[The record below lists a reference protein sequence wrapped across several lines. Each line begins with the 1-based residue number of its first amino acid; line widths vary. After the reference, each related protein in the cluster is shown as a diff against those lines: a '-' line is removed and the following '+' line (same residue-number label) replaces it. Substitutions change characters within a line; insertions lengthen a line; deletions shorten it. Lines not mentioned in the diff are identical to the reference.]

1 MMEET
6 NERLLLEGAGASG
19 TGDLFKDIPRKLDRH
34 LALSEGK
41 SEPEVEREVREMLG
55 KNRKVLSFLGG
66 GAWNHYV
73 PPAVGAITGRSE
85 FYTAYTP
92 YQPEISQG
100 MLQSLFEYQSLICE
114 LTGMDV
120 ANSSMYDW
128 ASALGEAA
136 LMCARMTGKN
146 EFIIPKL
153 IHPDRRSTLL
163 NYAKGAGLKIIEAS
177 YVPETGLLDTSSLS
191 QKIFPNTCGIY
202 IENPSYLGFFETQV
216 KEISSIARDSGA
228 KLVVGVDP
236 ISLGVAEAPGNY
248 GADVVIGEGQPLGN
262 PVSFGGPLLGI
273 FAMKYDP
280 IAIRKMPG
288 RVIGATKSKSGRRAF
303 CMTLMTRE
311 QAVKREKATSNI
323 CSNEALLSVAT
334 AAYLSL
340 IGGSGLKKIGELCIS
355 NSKYAMKK
363 IGAAGYESPIFNRSA
378 HFKEFTVR
386 AKKGDIEKLAATL
399 AKNGIEAGIPL
410 KKQFPELGET
420 MLTCT
425 TELHTKDDIDKLA
438 EALKHV

>member
-1 MMEET
+1 MERNE
-6 NERLLLEGAGASG
+6 ERLLLDGAGAKNIE
-19 TGDLFKDIPRKLDRH
+19 DLFRDIPRKLDRH

-41 SEPEVEREVREMLG
+41 SEQEVEREIRETLARNG
-55 KNRKVLSFLGG
+55 KVVSFLGG

-73 PPAVGAITGRSE
+73 PSAVGAIVGRSE

-191 QKIFPNTCGIY
+191 QKISPNTCGIY
-202 IENPSYLGFFETQV
+202 IENPSYPGFFETQV
-216 KEISSIARDSGA
+216 KGISSIARDSGA

-311 QAVKREKATSNI
+311 QAVRREKATSNI
-323 CSNEALLSVAT
+323 CSNEALLAVAT

-340 IGGSGLKKIGELCIS
+340 IGGSGLRKIGELCVS
-355 NSKYAMKK
+355 NSKYAMRK
-363 IGAAGYESPIFNRSA
+363 IGEAGYESPIFNSA

-386 AKKGDIEKLAATL
+386 AKNGRDIAKITETL
-399 AKNGIEAGIPL
+399 AKNGMEAGIPL
-410 KKQFPELGET
+410 KKHFPELGET

-425 TELHTKDDIDKLA
+425 TEMHTKDDIDKLA
-438 EALKHV
+438 EALSNV

>member
-1 MMEET
+1 MDHE
-6 NERLLLEGAGASG
+6 ERLLLEGAGAK
-19 TGDLFKDIPRKLDRH
+19 TVEELFRDIPKKLDRH
-34 LALSEGK
+34 LALSGGK
-41 SEPEVEREVREMLG
+41 SELLVEREIRETLG
-55 KNRKVLSFLGG
+55 RNKKVTSFLGG
-66 GAWNHYV
+66 GVWNHYI
-73 PPAVGAITGRSE
+73 PSAVGAIVGRSE
-85 FYTAYTP
+85 FYTSYTP

-100 MLQSLFEYQSLICE
+100 MLQALFEYQSLICE

-136 LMCARMTGKN
+136 LMCSRMTGRT
-146 EFIIPKL
+146 EFVIPRL
-153 IHPDRRSTLL
+153 MHPDRKATLQ
-163 NYAKGAGLKIIEAS
+163 NYAKGAGLKIIEVP
-177 YVPETGLLDTSSLS
+177 YVPETGLLDMHSLL
-191 QKIFPNTCGIY
+191 QKVSKNTAGVY

-216 KEISSIARDSGA
+216 KKIASIARDSGA
-228 KLVVGVDP
+228 KFVVGVDP

-248 GADVVIGEGQPLGN
+248 GADAVIGEGQPLGN

-280 IAIRKMPG
+280 LSIRKMPG

-311 QAVKREKATSNI
+311 QAVRREKATSNI
-323 CSNEALLSVAT
+323 CSNEALLAVAA

-340 IGGSGLKKIGELCIS
+340 VGASGLKKIGELCVS

-363 IGAAGYESPIFNRSA
+363 IGEAGYESPVFKSS

-386 AKKGDIEKLAATL
+386 ADGRDIAKITETL
-399 AKNGIEAGIPL
+399 AKSGIEAGIPL
-410 KKQFPELGET
+410 KRHFPELGET

-425 TELHTKDDIDKLA
+425 TEMHTKGDIDKLA
-438 EALKHV
+438 EALSNV